1 MRIKTDVYS
10 PFPKLS
16 FKPDCDIL
24 VNGFNTRERVKYG
37 KELSGDTTVLKDIAA
52 LSEKY
57 SLTIISAFDTDNYGI
72 IRHSAAVFDK
82 GKLLGISDMT
92 TAYEDSPYM
101 PGGSGKLFDTS
112 AGKIGVCVGDDIYQY
127 DLIRSFAVCGA
138 EVVVSVR
145 REKPK
150 EIDGVLLRA
159 YAYLTGLPI
168 LMLAD
173 KKRLAAD
180 VKGDLVEIT
189 SEDFFDLSPLSE
201 YVLKMTRVKFNK

>member
-1 MRIKTDVYS
+1 MRIKTDTVNA
-10 PFPKLS
+10 FPKLS
-16 FKPDCDIL
+16 SSPDCDVL
-24 VNGFNTRERVKYG
+24 LTGFNTRERIRYG
-37 KELSGDTTVLKDIAA
+37 KELSGDTTILKDIAA

-57 SLTIISAFDTDNYGI
+57 ALTVISAFDTDNYGI
-72 IRHSAAVFDK
+72 IRHSACVFDK
-82 GKLLGISDMT
+82 GRLLGISDMT

-101 PGGSGKLFDTS
+101 PGGSGKLFDCS
-112 AGKIGVCVGDDIYQY
+112 AGKIGICVGDDIYQY

-138 EVVVSVR
+138 DAVVSVR

-173 KKRLAAD
+173 KKCVAAD
-180 VKGDLVEIT
+180 VKGELTQSSSDGVYDIE
-189 SEDFFDLSPLSE
+189 PLSD
-201 YVLKMTRVKFNK
+201 YVMKITRVRFDK